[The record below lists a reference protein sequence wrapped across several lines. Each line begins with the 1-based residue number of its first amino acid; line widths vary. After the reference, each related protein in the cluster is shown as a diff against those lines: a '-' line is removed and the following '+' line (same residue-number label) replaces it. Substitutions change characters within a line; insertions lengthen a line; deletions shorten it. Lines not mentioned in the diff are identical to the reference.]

1 MSGTGDV
8 LALAVFVI
16 EGQRYALPVTVVER
30 VLPMVAV
37 SPLPQAPAVVLGVIS
52 VHGQVVPVVDFR
64 RRVGLAPRDYG
75 VGSHLLVA
83 RTRRRALAIAVDEAL
98 GVRDVPPEAVTG
110 ADALLPGIGHVTG
123 IVALPE
129 GLLYVHDL
137 ETFLSLDEERG
148 LSDALAGAGR

>member
-1 MSGTGDV
+1 MSSTGDV

-16 EGQRYALPVTVVER
+16 EGQRYALPVSVVER

-52 VHGQVVPVVDFR
+52 VHGQVVPVTDFR
-64 RRVGLAPRDYG
+64 RRVGLAPREYG

-83 RTRRRALAIAVDEAL
+83 RTRRRTLALAVDEAL
-98 GVRDVPPEAVTG
+98 GVRDVPSEAVTG
-110 ADALLPGIGHVTG
+110 TDALLPGIGHVAG
-123 IVALPE
+123 IVALPD